1 MVLSVNDLKN
11 GAIYL
16 DRKGT
21 LAERIDFAWSVY
33 STEDNFEREEKKA
46 ALKFLIFAFDI
57 TDTNKINEQLIQLMA
72 KREQYKAK
80 NPEYIPGKSPTLPF
94 DPGVVIPQKTAAHG
108 QADVKEIKEAIES
121 KELLDVNNRSKHL
134 DSHKQTKFLTPA
146 ERAQKR
152 VHIRDGKFKRN
163 GRDVDTSNMISHGK
177 RGFAAFTLNA
187 NGELSIFN
195 HHGMADRVAHSS
207 MNAGAPIVAAGE
219 IEIKGGVLKTIT
231 THSGHYHP
239 SLFNVYRFLEHLSR
253 NNVDISQAKV
263 VTRTDP
269 SRSLH
274 HLQSTPVYFSAYQKP
289 LYETP
294 ATQIYE
300 GMNMIFN
307 QNIDSINQQLKSY
320 QKAGI
325 KTSLFK
331 LTDKLRGSD
340 LTERRAALSAE
351 FEAEITSFKAGLVNT
366 LSASELKSK
375 IDDLDTLISKYQEK
389 NKELSS
395 DYNKKESGSRLATT
409 INSIKK
415 RVNDLKSGQVEIEP
429 DKSTSMKKIS

>member
-33 STEDNFEREEKKA
+33 STEDKFEREEKDA

-57 TDTNKINEQLIQLMA
+57 TDTNEINEQLIQLMA

-134 DSHKQTKFLTPA
+134 DSHKQTKFLTPE
-146 ERAQKR
+146 ERAEKR
-152 VHIRDGKFKRN
+152 VHIRNGKFKRH

-207 MNAGAPIVAAGE
+207 MNAGAPVVAAGE
-219 IEIKGGVLKTIT
+219 IEIKRGVLKTIT

-269 SRSLH
+269 STSLH
-274 HLQSTPVYFSAYQKP
+274 HLQSKPVYFSAYPKA

-300 GMNMIFN
+300 GMNKIIN
-307 QNIDSINQQLKSY
+307 ENIDSINQQLKSY

-331 LTDKLRGSD
+331 LKDKLSGSD
-340 LTERRAALSAE
+340 LTERRAELAAT
-351 FEAEITSFKAGLVNT
+351 FEANINSFKAGLVNT
-366 LSASELKSK
+366 LSAGELKEK
-375 IDDLDTLISKYQEK
+375 INELNTLISNYQSK
-389 NKELSS
+389 NEELSS
-395 DYNKKESGSRLATT
+395 GGRLAKTMDMF
-409 INSIKK
+409 KE
-415 RVNDLKSGQVEIEP
+415 RVNDLKSAQDEIEQ
-429 DKSTSMKKIS
+429 KSTSMKKIS